1 MGVLVA
7 TLDRTGGACVTY
19 RAWNKSSRRWIAPA
33 RRRGPPR
40 STAPRSCSRSCST
53 PTSRSPPA
61 RPAPDEPLG
70 VGALALAA
78 ELPKSTASRLVSS
91 LERHGLVRRNGA
103 RGKVQAGPAILRFAH
118 RGVIERNLVELSQA
132 PLDVLSERS
141 GETVNLAVP
150 GTRGVEHLAQVD
162 SIHFLGTGQWVG
174 RTVDYHTTAVG
185 KVLVAYGAAELP
197 SGRLRRLA
205 PATIVDRAQLETE
218 LAKIRDAAFATAI
231 DELEPGLT
239 ALAAPVHGPTGD
251 VIAALSVSGPT
262 LRLGPDRIAELQPV
276 LTTQA
281 AALSARLGHR
291 DKGRRAA

>member
-1 MGVLVA
+1 MGVLLA
-7 TLDRTGGACVTY
+7 TLDRTGAACVTY
-19 RAWNKSSRRWIAPA
+19 TTVEQEFQRVDR
-33 RRRGPPR
+33 
-40 STAPRSCSRSCST
+40 TDAPRGTQAIDRAAQLLT
-53 PTSRSPPA
+53 LVLDA
-61 RPAPDEPLG
+61 DEPIG
-70 VGALALAA
+70 VGDLAQAA

-118 RGVIERNLVELSQA
+118 RGVVERNLVELAQA
-132 PLDVLSERS
+132 PLDVLGERS

-162 SIHFLGTGQWVG
+162 SVHFLGTGQWVG

-197 SGRLRRLA
+197 AGRLRRAA
-205 PATIVDRAQLETE
+205 PGTMVDRDALE
-218 LAKIRDAAFATAI
+218 ADFAHIREDGFASAV

-251 VIAALSVSGPT
+251 VVAALAISGPT
-262 LRLGPDRIAELQPV
+262 LRLPPERIAELKPI
-276 LTTQA
+276 LIREA
-281 AALSARLGHR
+281 AALSERLGHR

>member
-1 MGVLVA
+1 VEQEFQSVDRRDVPQGTQAIDRAAQLLTLVL
-7 TLDRTGGACVTY
+7 D
-19 RAWNKSSRRWIAPA
+19 S
-33 RRRGPPR
+33 
-40 STAPRSCSRSCST
+40 
-53 PTSRSPPA
+53 
-61 RPAPDEPLG
+61 DEPLG
-70 VGALALAA
+70 VGDLALAA

-91 LERHGLVRRNGA
+91 LERHGLVRRNGT

-118 RGVIERNLVELSQA
+118 RGVVDRNLVELARA
-132 PLDVLSERS
+132 PLDGLAERS
-141 GETVNLAVP
+141 GETVNLAVA
-150 GTRGVEHLAQVD
+150 GAAGVEHLTQVD

-197 SGRLRRLA
+197 AGRLRRLA
-205 PATIVDRAQLETE
+205 PATIVDRAVLEAE
-218 LAKIRDAAFATAI
+218 FERIREDAFATAI

-251 VIAALSVSGPT
+251 VIAALAISGPT
-262 LRLGPDRIAELQPV
+262 LRIPSERIAELKPV
-276 LTTQA
+276 LTREA

>member
-1 MGVLVA
+1 VEQEFQEVDRREAPQGTQAIDRAAQLLTLVL
-7 TLDRTGGACVTY
+7 
-19 RAWNKSSRRWIAPA
+19 SS
-33 RRRGPPR
+33 
-40 STAPRSCSRSCST
+40 
-53 PTSRSPPA
+53 
-61 RPAPDEPLG
+61 DEPIG
-70 VGALALAA
+70 VGDLAQAA

-118 RGVIERNLVELSQA
+118 RGVVDRNLVELAQA
-132 PLDVLSERS
+132 PLEALGAYT

-150 GTRGVEHLAQVD
+150 GARGVEHLAQVD
-162 SIHFLGTGQWVG
+162 SRHFLGTGQWVG

-197 SGRLRRLA
+197 PGRLRRTA
-205 PATIVDRAQLETE
+205 PATVADRATLEAE
-218 LAKIRDAAFATAI
+218 LEQVRRDAFAAAI

-262 LRLGPDRIAELQPV
+262 LRLPPERIAEIKAV

-291 DKGRRAA
+291 KKGERAA

>member
-1 MGVLVA
+1 VRNLHIVEQEFQDVDRRDAPQGTQAIDRAAQLLTLVL
-7 TLDRTGGACVTY
+7 D
-19 RAWNKSSRRWIAPA
+19 S
-33 RRRGPPR
+33 
-40 STAPRSCSRSCST
+40 
-53 PTSRSPPA
+53 
-61 RPAPDEPLG
+61 DEPLG
-70 VGALALAA
+70 VGDLAQAA
-78 ELPKSTASRLVSS
+78 ELPNSTASRLVSS

-118 RGVIERNLVELSQA
+118 RGVVDRNLVELAQQ
-132 PLDVLSERS
+132 PLEVLAERS

-150 GTRGVEHLAQVD
+150 GARGVEHLAQVE
-162 SIHFLGTGQWVG
+162 SRHFLGTGQWVG

-197 SGRLRRLA
+197 GGRLRRVA
-205 PATIVDRAQLETE
+205 PATIFDRAVLEAE
-218 LAKIRDAAFATAI
+218 FERIRAEGFATAI

-251 VIAALSVSGPT
+251 VIAALAISGPT
-262 LRLGPDRIAELQPV
+262 LRLPPERIAEIKPV
-276 LTTQA
+276 LTKEA

>member
-1 MGVLVA
+1 MRNLHIVEQEFQDVDRRHDVPQGTQAIDRAAQLLTLVL
-7 TLDRTGGACVTY
+7 D
-19 RAWNKSSRRWIAPA
+19 S
-33 RRRGPPR
+33 
-40 STAPRSCSRSCST
+40 
-53 PTSRSPPA
+53 
-61 RPAPDEPLG
+61 DEPIG
-70 VGALALAA
+70 VGDLAQAA

-118 RGVIERNLVELSQA
+118 RGVIERNLVELSQV

-185 KVLVAYGAAELP
+185 KVLVAYGAAALP
-197 SGRLRRLA
+197 AGRLKRLA
-205 PATIVDRAQLETE
+205 PATIVDRTKLGAEF
-218 LAKIRDAAFATAI
+218 AKVRQDGFASAI

-251 VIAALSVSGPT
+251 VVAALSISGPT
-262 LRLGPDRIAELQPV
+262 LRLPPARVAELKPV
-276 LTTQA
+276 LTKEA

>member
-1 MGVLVA
+1 MDRREAPTGTQAIDRAAQLLTLVLDA
-7 TLDRTGGACVTY
+7 
-19 RAWNKSSRRWIAPA
+19 N
-33 RRRGPPR
+33 
-40 STAPRSCSRSCST
+40 
-53 PTSRSPPA
+53 
-61 RPAPDEPLG
+61 EPIG
-70 VGALALAA
+70 VGDLAHAA

-118 RGVIERNLVELSQA
+118 RGVVDRNLVELAQG
-132 PLDVLSERS
+132 PLEVLAEHS

-150 GTRGVEHLAQVD
+150 GARGVEHLAQVE
-162 SIHFLGTGQWVG
+162 SRHFLGTGQWVG

-197 SGRLRRLA
+197 AGRLKRLA
-205 PATIVDRAQLETE
+205 PATITDRAKLEAE
-218 LAKIRDAAFATAI
+218 LQSVREEAFAAAI

-262 LRLGPDRIAELQPV
+262 LRLGWDRIAEIKTV

-291 DKGRRAA
+291 EKGERAA

>member
-1 MGVLVA
+1 MRNLHIVEQEFQDVDRRDAPTGTQAIDRAAQLLTLVL
-7 TLDRTGGACVTY
+7 D
-19 RAWNKSSRRWIAPA
+19 S
-33 RRRGPPR
+33 
-40 STAPRSCSRSCST
+40 
-53 PTSRSPPA
+53 
-61 RPAPDEPLG
+61 DEPLG
-70 VGALALAA
+70 VGDLALAA

-118 RGVIERNLVELSQA
+118 RGIVERSLVELAQE
-132 PLDVLSERS
+132 PLEVLAEAS

-150 GTRGVEHLAQVD
+150 GSRGVEHLAQVE
-162 SIHFLGTGQWVG
+162 SRHFLGTGQWVG

-205 PATIVDRAQLETE
+205 PATIVDRATLEAE
-218 LAKIRDAAFATAI
+218 LAKVRETAFAAAI

-276 LTTQA
+276 LITQA
-281 AALSARLGHR
+281 AALSARLGHN
-291 DKGRRAA
+291 KGRRAA

>member
-1 MGVLVA
+1 VRNLHIVEQEFQDVDRRDAPQGTQAIDRAAQLL
-7 TLDRTGGACVTY
+7 TLILD
-19 RAWNKSSRRWIAPA
+19 S
-33 RRRGPPR
+33 
-40 STAPRSCSRSCST
+40 
-53 PTSRSPPA
+53 
-61 RPAPDEPLG
+61 DEPLG
-70 VGALALAA
+70 VGDLAQAA
-78 ELPKSTASRLVSS
+78 DLPKSTASRLVSS

-118 RGVIERNLVELSQA
+118 RGVIERNLVELAQA
-132 PLDVLSERS
+132 PLDVLGERT
-141 GETVNLAVP
+141 GETINLAVP

-162 SIHFLGTGQWVG
+162 SVHFLGTGQWVG
-174 RTVDYHTTAVG
+174 RTVDYHTTAIG

-205 PATIVDRAQLETE
+205 PATIVDRTALAVE
-218 LAKIRDAAFATAI
+218 LAHVREEGFATAI

-251 VIAALSVSGPT
+251 VVGALAISGPT
-262 LRLGPDRIAELQPV
+262 LRLGPDRIAELKPV
-276 LTTQA
+276 LIREA